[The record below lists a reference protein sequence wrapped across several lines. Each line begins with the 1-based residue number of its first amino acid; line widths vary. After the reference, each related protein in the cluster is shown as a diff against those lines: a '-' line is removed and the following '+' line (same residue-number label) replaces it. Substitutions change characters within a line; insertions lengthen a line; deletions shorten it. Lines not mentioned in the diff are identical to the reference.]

1 MRIHG
6 KLEGGVIFGEKE
18 CQLKRRLVFLENE
31 YGYLSTG
38 KLFAFVVDLFLALI
52 SYGCGKAFPMGLG
65 VVFPIF
71 AMSLPI
77 NIYFI
82 VRSVKDNTFEL
93 LSLYLLPILI
103 AFITGIFVCLYEG

>member
-1 MRIHG
+1 M
-6 KLEGGVIFGEKE
+6 
-18 CQLKRRLVFLENE
+18 KRRITFLDNE

-38 KLFAFVVDLFLALI
+38 KLLAFVFDLFLALI
-52 SYGCGKAFPMGLG
+52 SYSCGKMFPMGLG
-65 VVFPIF
+65 VMFPIF
-71 AMSLPI
+71 MMSLPI

-103 AFITGIFVCLYEG
+103 AFVTGIFVC